1 MKKILSFIALAA
13 LLLTA
18 SCNKQESPVLG
29 DDQVTISL
37 GLEGVS
43 ATRAISDG
51 SQVDQLVYAIY
62 DKNGNLTSIKGNEL
76 VTFPYTLNLPLVKG
90 QTYTAI
96 FWAQNSGCNAYNTS
110 DLKAVKVSYDGA
122 TNNHEIRDA
131 FYKAETFTVVG
142 GPQSIDIELKRP
154 FAQVNVGITEEE
166 WVAVDA
172 AGIEI
177 KKSSVVFSEA
187 ANTINL
193 MTGEVSGG
201 APVTFAA
208 EDIISGETLNVD
220 LNKNKTFEDDE
231 KFRYLSM
238 SYILVN
244 DPSAN
249 GAEKAIINN
258 AKFTFTTSIDAVEL
272 SVPNLPVQ
280 RNYRTNVIGSFFI
293 DGVNFNIVVDPI
305 YNEPDE
311 VYPDTDLE
319 NLLLAAANGGTVTL
333 ENDVTLD
340 GTLTVAK
347 AMVLNLNGKT
357 ITNKVENA
365 TTDVIVVEE
374 GARLEINGEGVIEA
388 VSGNDGYAVISEG
401 ELVINGGTYKS
412 GLDENGLTNAVIYAR
427 GKGKVFVNGGE
438 FPNDNLSRFVLNK
451 KDGDRATTVIEV
463 RGGKFYNFDPANNA
477 AEGAGTNFVADGYYS
492 SKVDDYYIVSNSAYV
507 SDAASIATLL
517 TSDKEEISIILV
529 KDIDVPITSLG
540 SQTSGSGEYKLG
552 GANTKEIII
561 DLNGKKLNITTTYW
575 SAIGAKNDNA
585 VITVKNGNMT
595 STGNSAGT
603 WNAWDLRFS
612 NCNYVFEDV
621 TFEKAVALD
630 NVGKSTLMK
639 GVTITDTH
647 DTDTYGLW
655 ITAEGQTV
663 TLEDCCIDMTPASD
677 GRGIKIDNQ
686 YVDPADQKKVTLN
699 VNKVTFKT
707 EEKSAILVKSIAG
720 AEINVQDIDI
730 NGVAQDNVFAVWVDE
745 DTAVYADKVVVNGA
759 FCKVEGTP
767 SSVVND
773 QSGFSSAIANNAT
786 IILGDGT
793 YTMPSTGGNNVTI
806 IGTENT
812 VINAGAANLGSGNLT
827 LDGVTIKAGSYK
839 GFQHSGVVTYN
850 NVKVVG
856 QLNCYG
862 VKDIFNN
869 CTFELDNAYVWTYGS
884 DHTEFNGC
892 VFNTT
897 GKAILVYN
905 EGAGPCDVVV
915 NGCTFNATAGALAGA
930 IANQNCAAIEIDN
943 YAKMPHKVTTSNNTY
958 SEHFSGEWR
967 IKSYVEGAPVTVNGV
982 EYTSLAIDGKKMT
995 IDGSKNVT
1003 VID

>member
-62 DKNGNLTSIKGNEL
+62 DKNGNLTSIEGNEV

-96 FWAQNSGCNAYNTS
+96 FWAQNSACTAYETS

-166 WVAVDA
+166 WDAVEA

-193 MTGEVSGG
+193 MTGKVSGG

-220 LNKNKTFEDDE
+220 LDKDKTFDADE

-357 ITNKVENA
+357 ITNKVENT
-365 TTDVIVVEE
+365 TTDVIVVEK

-412 GLDENGLTNAVIYAR
+412 GLDANGLTNAVIYAR
-427 GKGKVFVNGGE
+427 GEGKVFVNGGE
-438 FPNDNLSRFVLNK
+438 FPNDNSSRFVLNK

-463 RGGKFYNFDPANNA
+463 RGGTFHKFNPGDNA
-477 AEGAGTNFVADGYYS
+477 AEGAGTNFLAEGYYS
-492 SKVDDYYIVSNSAYV
+492 SEIDNNGTYVVSKNAYLK
-507 SDAASIATLL
+507 DATALAKLL
-517 TSDKEEISIILV
+517 ISNKEEISVVLLN
-529 KDIDVPITSLG
+529 DIDLPITSLG
-540 SQTSGSGEYKLG
+540 TQTPGSGEYKLG
-552 GANTKEIII
+552 GDNTQNIVI
-561 DLNGKKLNITTTYW
+561 DLNGKN
-575 SAIGAKNDNA
+575 
-585 VITVKNGNMT
+585 
-595 STGNSAGT
+595 
-603 WNAWDLRFS
+603 
-612 NCNYVFEDV
+612 
-621 TFEKAVALD
+621 
-630 NVGKSTLMK
+630 
-639 GVTITDTH
+639 
-647 DTDTYGLW
+647 
-655 ITAEGQTV
+655 
-663 TLEDCCIDMTPASD
+663 
-677 GRGIKIDNQ
+677 
-686 YVDPADQKKVTLN
+686 
-699 VNKVTFKT
+699 
-707 EEKSAILVKSIAG
+707 
-720 AEINVQDIDI
+720 
-730 NGVAQDNVFAVWVDE
+730 
-745 DTAVYADKVVVNGA
+745 
-759 FCKVEGTP
+759 
-767 SSVVND
+767 
-773 QSGFSSAIANNAT
+773 
-786 IILGDGT
+786 
-793 YTMPSTGGNNVTI
+793 
-806 IGTENT
+806 
-812 VINAGAANLGSGNLT
+812 
-827 LDGVTIKAGSYK
+827 
-839 GFQHSGVVTYN
+839 
-850 NVKVVG
+850 
-856 QLNCYG
+856 
-862 VKDIFNN
+862 
-869 CTFELDNAYVWTYGS
+869 
-884 DHTEFNGC
+884 
-892 VFNTT
+892 
-897 GKAILVYN
+897 
-905 EGAGPCDVVV
+905 
-915 NGCTFNATAGALAGA
+915 
-930 IANQNCAAIEIDN
+930 
-943 YAKMPHKVTTSNNTY
+943 
-958 SEHFSGEWR
+958 
-967 IKSYVEGAPVTVNGV
+967 
-982 EYTSLAIDGKKMT
+982 
-995 IDGSKNVT
+995 
-1003 VID
+1003 